1 MKSHLFVQIINI
13 LSGTVGVPVKR
24 TSAQVTQYAYILS
37 RAQDAQDLVVFG
49 CEGTF
54 RIAYNSPP
62 ARILDY

>member
-24 TSAQVTQYAYILS
+24 TSAQVTQYACILS
-37 RAQDAQDLVVFG
+37 RAQDAQHLVVFG
-49 CEGTF
+49 REGKLK
-54 RIAYNSPP
+54 IVYNSPP